1 MSKISDIFVSKDDL
15 GKKVYRKVSTYT
27 IEIAQDVIAD
37 NEDEAEQKFL
47 DGGGIE
53 YDEIKTS
60 LTQEFKGV
68 ETRYVDCNYQ
78 DSQTA
83 KVIGK
88 VDYDPD
94 DPDAK
99 EDGFVEV
106 VEAYE

>member
-1 MSKISDIFVSKDDL
+1 MNKISDIFVSKDDL
-15 GKKVYRKVSTYT
+15 GKKVYRKVTTYT
-27 IEIAQDVIAD
+27 IEVVQDVLAD
-37 NEDEAEQKFL
+37 NDDEAEQKFL

>member
-1 MSKISDIFVSKDDL
+1 MNKISDIFITKDDL

-27 IEIAQDVIAD
+27 IEIAQDVLAD
-37 NEDEAEQKFL
+37 SEDEAEQLFL

-53 YDEIKTS
+53 YDEIKTN

-78 DSQTA
+78 DSQLAT
-83 KVIGK
+83 VVGK

-94 DPDAK
+94 DPDAV

-106 VEAYE
+106 VEA